1 MQMDRQ
7 TDMTKPIVAF
17 FCFANRPKNEHM
29 APPPLL
35 PLLLSLLPPPP
46 PPPPPPPHHHS
57 SSSSSSSS
65 SKMLY
70 KNFRK
75 IHEN

>member
-29 APPPLL
+29 APL
-35 PLLLSLLPPPP
+35 PLLLSLLLP